1 MPVEDLGIL
10 ILDHPAITHTQ
21 PLLTACLENNVVVIL
36 CDIKHLPTGILI
48 PLEGHSLQGKTFIS
62 QTQLSEPTRKRLWQT
77 IIQSKIR
84 AQAQTLIG
92 AVGDNGSLSPLG
104 AKVRSGDPDN
114 IEAQAARLYWRKLF
128 GEDFRRDRNMLGTNA
143 LLNYGY
149 AIMRAAVAR
158 AIVGAGLH
166 PSLGLHHHNQFDSFM
181 PGGRSPGAFPSVY

>member
-1 MPVEDLGIL
+1 MISRSRYKRGQGWAPSTARKFLWTHWVRLPIATMIKRIVEISNPARLYLKHSQMVVERNGQEPASVPVEDLGIL

-21 PLLTACLENNVVVIL
+21 PLLTGCLGKQRIVFL
-36 CDIKHLPTGILI
+36 CDLSICPTGILI

-84 AQAQTLIG
+84 AQAQTLIR

-114 IEAQAARLYWRKLF
+114 
-128 GEDFRRDRNMLGTNA
+128 
-143 LLNYGY
+143 
-149 AIMRAAVAR
+149 
-158 AIVGAGLH
+158 
-166 PSLGLHHHNQFDSFM
+166 
-181 PGGRSPGAFPSVY
+181 